1 MTFAEENCMSHP
13 FCRGSK
19 ERCSEKFL
27 CSITGDW
34 ARGGG
39 GILAPI
45 LTSLSS
51 LSSLTDYDTLIAARS
66 GFLGWVL

>member
-1 MTFAEENCMSHP
+1 MTLHY
-13 FCRGSK
+13 RGGE

-27 CSITGDW
+27 CSVTGHW
-34 ARGGG
+34 AREGGGGG

-45 LTSLSS
+45 ITSLSS

-66 GFLGWVL
+66 GFLGRVL